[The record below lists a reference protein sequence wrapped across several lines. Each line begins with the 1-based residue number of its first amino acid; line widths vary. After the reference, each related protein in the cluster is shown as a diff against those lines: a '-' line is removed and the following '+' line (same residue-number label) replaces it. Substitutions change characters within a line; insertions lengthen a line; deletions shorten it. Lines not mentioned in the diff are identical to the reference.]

1 MINEGVV
8 PSLEGTMYKKYFNN
22 KKYDEYGNRIEHIHK
37 SEISRLED
45 LKRKNLSK
53 LEKIKSSDKCFGDK
67 VREIMKQ
74 GITQNTIYA
83 RKLLEMI

>member
-1 MINEGVV
+1 M
-8 PSLEGTMYKKYFNN
+8 KKKHFTN
-22 KKYDEYGNRIEHIHK
+22 KRFDEYGNRIEYVNN
-37 SEISRLED
+37 SELNTILSLR
-45 LKRKNLSK
+45 KRHH
-53 LEKIKSSDKCFGDK
+53 EKIEQIKGTNKCFGDK